1 MPPVEL
7 KPLPGPAPTLSPLPL
22 PLPFPLLAAAA
33 AAAAALCEDAV
44 MPRKRQPLGSS
55 ETVQDMLQAIEMLD
69 EQKPPPGQKHT
80 KLATLTCPLQVQVDV
95 GVWRWRWRSCHSWRW
110 RCCRC

>member
-55 ETVQDMLQAIEMLD
+55 ETVQDMLQAIKMLD
-69 EQKPPPGQKHT
+69 EQQQPSPTRPEAHQIGHT
-80 KLATLTCPLQVQVDV
+80 YLPFA
-95 GVWRWRWRSCHSWRW
+95 SSS
-110 RCCRC
+110 